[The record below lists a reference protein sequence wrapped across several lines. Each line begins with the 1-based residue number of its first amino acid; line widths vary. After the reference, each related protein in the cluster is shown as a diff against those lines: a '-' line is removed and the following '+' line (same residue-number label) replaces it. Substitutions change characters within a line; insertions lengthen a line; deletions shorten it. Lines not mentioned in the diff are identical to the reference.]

1 MFSFLFFPCRSS
13 QGERATNQGGL
24 AAECGLSATSRDG
37 HAPGSIAHTS
47 QERSCVC
54 TGHDGAVYSAYDE
67 MEGHSIRIYILST
80 KFLTAPPVHLKLQHR
95 SILQCNTFY
104 LLTLVFIQERHQKE
118 MGDLLSSNSASLDQ
132 LRQQMR
138 VEAQQREEQS
148 RASRQRQTLEH
159 R

>member
-54 TGHDGAVYSAYDE
+54 TGHDGAAYSAYDE
-67 MEGHSIRIYILST
+67 MEGHSITICILPT
-80 KFLTAPPVHLKLQHR
+80 KFLTAPPVHLKSQHR
-95 SILQCNTFY
+95 TILQCNTFY
-104 LLTLVFIQERHQKE
+104 LIQERHQKE

-138 VEAQQREEQS
+138 VEAQHREEQS
-148 RASRQRQTLEH
+148 RASRQRQILEH